1 MNLELNAV
9 YLSECL
15 YVLNLIPTAS
25 VDLIYMDPPFCSNR
39 VYATSRKESG
49 TFPSFNDHWEGGISH
64 YIPWMIERLV
74 ECKRVLK
81 RSGSIFLNCDPH
93 SSHYLKIAMD
103 EIFGMNNFRN
113 EIIWKRQSS
122 HSDGRQGSKH
132 FGRIHDVILFYS
144 RTSVPKWHSQ
154 YTPYPVEY
162 KNKAYRSVE
171 TKTGRRYALGDL
183 GGIGGKEKSCP
194 RYNFRGFTRYW
205 RYNRKS
211 MLRLVRQGRIVQTN
225 PRAQPKLKRYLD
237 EMKGMEC
244 QDIWDDISPVGNGE
258 RVNYPTQKPLKLV
271 ERIIRSSTNVG
282 DVVFDPFCGSGTTA
296 VASYKLSRNWIV
308 VDSSISA
315 CRIVRRRFRAMGVEA
330 RIMSLPLAGK
340 ASMQAIISSVR
351 NPGPRTIS

>member
-1 MNLELNAV
+1 
-9 YLSECL
+9 
-15 YVLNLIPTAS
+15 
-25 VDLIYMDPPFCSNR
+25 
-39 VYATSRKESG
+39 
-49 TFPSFNDHWEGGISH
+49 
-64 YIPWMIERLV
+64 
-74 ECKRVLK
+74 
-81 RSGSIFLNCDPH
+81 
-93 SSHYLKIAMD
+93 
-103 EIFGMNNFRN
+103 
-113 EIIWKRQSS
+113 
-122 HSDGRQGSKH
+122 
-132 FGRIHDVILFYS
+132 
-144 RTSVPKWHSQ
+144 
-154 YTPYPVEY
+154 
-162 KNKAYRSVE
+162 
-171 TKTGRRYALGDL
+171 
-183 GGIGGKEKSCP
+183 
-194 RYNFRGFTRYW
+194 
-205 RYNRKS
+205 